1 MQRVFDVAPL
11 NVTNRRR
18 RLAVTV
24 LIITCNILQM
34 ICNLI
39 GIASGLQI
47 SERLGVAGVHA
58 NWVAAAYP

>member
-18 RLAVTV
+18 RLAVTI

-39 GIASGLQI
+39 GIASGLHI
-47 SERLGVAGVHA
+47 SARLGVAGVHA